1 MSALVSPAFLRALAP
16 GVVLPVRA
24 DGIVYVPQDAA
35 YVVDGEAR
43 PLALD
48 LLEVPALT
56 RLSGAA
62 RAVREVA
69 A

>member
-1 MSALVSPAFLRALAP
+1 MTALVSPAFLRTFAP
-16 GVVLPVRA
+16 AVVLPVRA
-24 DGIVYVPQDAA
+24 DGLVLVPQDVLH
-35 YVVDGEAR
+35 VVDGETR

-62 RAVREVA
+62 WAVREVA

>member
-1 MSALVSPAFLRALAP
+1 MSALVSADFLRAFAP
-16 GVVLPVRA
+16 EVVLPVRR
-24 DGIVYVPQDAA
+24 DGLVLVPEKAL

-48 LLEVPALT
+48 LLEEPALV
-56 RLSGAA
+56 RLGGAA
-62 RAVREVA
+62 RVAREA